1 MGKLRVAAR
10 SLAIGLALA
19 MLAGSG
25 FATNWP
31 QFGFDQQHSS
41 NNPSDAIINASN
53 VGSLQRVFQ
62 VTLPD
67 IADSAP
73 VYQRGVA
80 TTSGTRDLLFV
91 TTKSGQIVALDAHTG
106 KQIWMQQ
113 PANGPRYTTS
123 SPALDPGG
131 MFVYSY
137 GLDGYAHKYQVGD
150 GVEVKSG
157 GWPELATLKPDVEK
171 GSSALAIATA
181 KSGVSYLYVASAG
194 YPGDA
199 GDYQGHLT
207 VINLASGAQTVFNA
221 ACSNRSIHFVENGT
235 AGVNDCAHVQ
245 TAIWSRPAIIYD
257 PDTDRIYFSTGNGD
271 YTAASGGYE
280 WGDSILALS
289 PDGSSRGGLPL
300 DSYTPTD
307 YQQLA
312 DSDTDLG
319 STSPALMAAPVGSKY
334 PHLAVQAGK
343 DGKLR
348 LINLDDMSG
357 AGGTGHVGGELQI
370 VTVPQGGEVLPQ
382 PATWRNPADGS
393 SWLFVVNG
401 NGAAGL
407 KLTVSGGKPQLNAV
421 WQRAIGGTSP
431 IVVGGILYYAADG
444 HIYALDPASGQ
455 PLWGDSS
462 IGGIHWQSPIVA
474 DGTLYIAD
482 GDAHL
487 SAYTPAEVGPPIQP
501 HPSPTPPAG
510 SSDHYYFA
518 ATGQTVSGRFLQY
531 WEANGGLA
539 RFGYPISA
547 ALTEVSS
554 LNGRSYTVQYFERAE
569 MELHPENAAPY
580 DVLLSQLGTFQ
591 YRRQYPT
598 GAPGQQPASGNPY
611 RFSATGKTIGGR
623 FRVYWEA
630 NGGLASF
637 GYPISDEFTE
647 VSPLDGKSYLVQYF
661 ERAVFEYHPE
671 NAAPYDVL
679 LSQLG
684 TFQYRLK
691 HPAQN

>member
-1 MGKLRVAAR
+1 MGKRRVTAR
-10 SLAIGLALA
+10 SMAIGVVMALLAWPALA
-19 MLAGSG
+19 A
-25 FATNWP
+25 NWP

-41 NNPSDAIINASN
+41 NNASDAIINSSN

-62 VTLPD
+62 VSLPD

-73 VYQRGVA
+73 VYQHGVA
-80 TTSGTRDLLFV
+80 TSSGAHDLLFV
-91 TTKSGQIVALDAHTG
+91 TTMSGQLIALDAHTG
-106 KQIWMQQ
+106 KQMWMQI
-113 PANGPRYTTS
+113 PARGPRYTTS

-137 GLDGYAHKYQVGD
+137 GLDGYVHKFQVGD
-150 GVEVKSG
+150 GAEVKIG
-157 GWPELATLKPDVEK
+157 GWPELATLKPRVEK

-221 ACSNRSIHFVENGT
+221 ACSNQTIHFVENGT

-245 TAIWSRPAIIYD
+245 TAIWSRPGIVYD

-271 YTAASGGYE
+271 FTGASGGYV
-280 WGDSILALS
+280 WGDSVLALS
-289 PDGSSRGGLPL
+289 PDGNSRGGLPL

-307 YQQLA
+307 YQQLN

-319 STSPALMAAPVGSKY
+319 SVSPALVAAPAGSKY

-343 DGKLR
+343 DAKLR
-348 LINLDDMSG
+348 LLNLDNMSG
-357 AGGTGHVGGELQI
+357 AGAPGHVGGALQI
-370 VTVPQGGEVLPQ
+370 AAVPQGGEVLPQ
-382 PATWRNPADGS
+382 PATWSNPADGS

-407 KLTVSGGKPQLNAV
+407 KLTTSGDQPQLSVA

-431 IVVGGILYYAADG
+431 IVVGGVLYYAADG
-444 HIYALDPASGQ
+444 HIYALDPTSGK
-455 PLWGDSS
+455 PLWSDS

-482 GDAHL
+482 GNAHL
-487 SAYTPAEVGPPIQP
+487 NGYTLGEVSPPLPPA
-501 HPSPTPPAG
+501 PTPTPSASPG
-510 SSDHYYFA
+510 DHYYFA

-547 ALTEVSS
+547 ALTEVSA

-569 MELHPENAAPY
+569 MEMHPENAAPY

-591 YRRQYPT
+591 YRRKYPT
-598 GAPGQQPASGNPY
+598 GEPGQQPASVNSY
-611 RFSATGKTIGGR
+611 HFSATGKTIGGR
-623 FRVYWEA
+623 FRAYWEA

-684 TFQYRLK
+684 AFQYHLK
-691 HPAQN
+691 HP